1 MRTLTFLIAFTA
13 STALLAQ
20 DAIFQQYERVPLN
33 LNPGLAGVEAGTI
46 VSLATYDQWPSAPAS
61 YVTNAV
67 SILYRGESAPI
78 GAGLMVFDDN
88 AGAGTT
94 VTRKLNLSLSYGV
107 TVTEG
112 HDIRLGLNTELRSR
126 QVNSGTLILPDGETL
141 VTVPSRHV
149 ALGAGLVYTTSKT
162 VAGLSIFSLNEPNES
177 VLEGGSARLPM
188 RVNAHVA
195 RDFVLVQDVEDGVLW
210 SIKPHAGY
218 FRQNVFAFSWVGA
231 KVKYKRASAGVRANV
246 NADDIPA
253 WGFSASAGVW
263 RGELEYA
270 YGSWDMPF
278 ATGGAHSISL
288 SFPIQRRSQ
297 SDLEGGNAPPQEG
310 SAPAQE

>member
-1 MRTLTFLIAFTA
+1 MRTLVFFAAFTA

-33 LNPGLAGVEAGTI
+33 LNPGLAGVEAGTS
-46 VSLATYDQWPSAPAS
+46 VSLANYTQWPSPGPA

-67 SILYRGESAPI
+67 SFLYRGEDSPI
-78 GAGLMVFDDN
+78 GAGVMVFDDN
-88 AGAGTT
+88 AGAGAM
-94 VTRKLNLSLSYGV
+94 VTRKLNLSVSYGV

-112 HDIRLGLNTELRSR
+112 HDLRVGLNTELRSV
-126 QVNSGTLILPDGETL
+126 QVNYGTLILPDGETL

-162 VAGLSIFSLNEPNES
+162 VAGLSIFSLNEPNQS
-177 VLEGGSARLPM
+177 VLEGGNSPLPM

-195 RDFVLVQDVEDGVLW
+195 RNFVLVEDEEEGVLW
-210 SIKPHAGY
+210 SIQPHAGY
-218 FRQNVFAFSWVGA
+218 FLQSAFAFSWVGA
-231 KVKYKRASAGVRANV
+231 QVNYKKLSAGVRANV

-263 RGELEYA
+263 LGELEYA

-278 ATGGAHSISL
+278 ETGGAHSISL
-288 SFPIQRRSQ
+288 FFPIQRRPQ
-297 SDLEGGNAPPQEG
+297 GDL
-310 SAPAQE
+310 